1 MADENGHKL
10 NTGLSVE
17 IEVTSTI
24 EAGELAYVDG
34 FLGMNVREIESGESG
49 VLDIEPAQWDVILPT
64 TLDLSKGDIIY
75 VDVTDLTGHVP
86 DDSAFST
93 TSGGSKVKWAK
104 AMTDQ
109 DGTTGQVRILQLPQ
123 QG

>member
-1 MADENGHKL
+1 MAGENGHKL

-17 IEVTSTI
+17 IEVTSDIDT
-24 EAGELAYVDG
+24 GELAYVNG
-34 FLGMNVREIESGESG
+34 FLGFNVRAIESGESG

-64 TLDLSKGDIIY
+64 ALNLSKGNLIY
-75 VDVTDLTGHVP
+75 VDVTDLTGHIP

-109 DGTTGQVRILQLPQ
+109 DDTTGQVRILQLPP